1 MFDSHFNRFLFSEDN
16 DGNRT
21 LSATSV
27 KFGLVLQDLE
37 NQETIQIQFENL
49 DNQNESSLSKA
60 RK

>member
-16 DGNRT
+16 DGNQT

-49 DNQNESSLSKA
+49 DNLNESSLSKA